1 MYFSMCCL
9 QESNMDEDLPQ
20 KLVTV
25 EFRSL
30 TVTAA
35 PKAKTQKAQNTNN
48 GKNFKCFRKV
58 RLQCNLQW
66 MLKDVVEIF
75 CPPLKRNCLFSF
87 NLQQLKFPWH
97 LKGQNVHSSMDRF
110 DVYEIDR
117 IKNSHCCFHRLL
129 LSSELTL

>member
-1 MYFSMCCL
+1 
-9 QESNMDEDLPQ
+9 MDEDLPQ

-58 RLQCNLQW
+58 RLQCNLQ
-66 MLKDVVEIF
+66 
-75 CPPLKRNCLFSF
+75 
-87 NLQQLKFPWH
+87 
-97 LKGQNVHSSMDRF
+97 
-110 DVYEIDR
+110 
-117 IKNSHCCFHRLL
+117 
-129 LSSELTL
+129 